1 MSDANPALGV
11 LPTIAEAVREH
22 RKPVAPDNPFTL
34 LEKQTSASIEASW
47 DAYRDARD
55 AWIESVF
62 YNVYTAPWVQALVGV
77 APNEPLEPIAPPL
90 MALRKELAHYRLRAA
105 RAHLTKGTLV
115 DAFMRIAAYIVDEMH
130 AVQYRPFQR
139 MRELAR
145 EYLGD
150 RQPSI
155 AELKEAA
162 RRQGAIVQLD
172 PQAAIEALPEIV
184 PDMKTRR
191 ALLAAV
197 YRIATVSGPLEGEQ
211 RERYRHVQR
220 ALGVEPGGE
229 KTGLPPLDGGGS
241 PEGGSGASGAG
252 GSTAGDGGAAQG
264 VKASAQATEPEAALA
279 PAKASGARAAAASE
293 AAAPVKPKRAA
304 RAGVKAKAAEAV
316 EATKTPVAAKASA
329 RRSRAASTPTPAPTR
344 AAGTTTTRR
353 RATRGAGE

>member
-1 MSDANPALGV
+1 
-11 LPTIAEAVREH
+11 
-22 RKPVAPDNPFTL
+22 
-34 LEKQTSASIEASW
+34 
-47 DAYRDARD
+47 
-55 AWIESVF
+55 
-62 YNVYTAPWVQALVGV
+62 
-77 APNEPLEPIAPPL
+77 
-90 MALRKELAHYRLRAA
+90 
-105 RAHLTKGTLV
+105 
-115 DAFMRIAAYIVDEMH
+115 
-130 AVQYRPFQR
+130 VQYRPFQR

-197 YRIATVSGPLEGEQ
+197 YRIATVSGPLEGER

-229 KTGLPPLDGGGS
+229 KTGLPPGGGGES
-241 PEGGSGASGAG
+241 PERGSGASGAG
-252 GSTAGDGGAAQG
+252 GSTAGSGGAAQG
-264 VKASAQATEPEAALA
+264 VEASAPAIEPDAAPA
-279 PAKASGARAAAASE
+279 RAKASRARPTAAGE
-293 AAAPVKPKRAA
+293 AATPVKAMRAA

-316 EATKTPVAAKASA
+316 EAKKAPVAAKTSA
-329 RRSRAASTPTPAPTR
+329 RRSRAASATKPVPAR
-344 AAGTTTTRR
+344 AEGTTATRR
-353 RATRGAGE
+353 RTTRGADE